1 MPFVIWLI
9 VGLLVGA
16 MGTLIGAGGGFVL
29 MPILLFAY
37 RGANPEILTAW
48 SLVAVLFNSNRDGN
62 VAFRCTTSSR
72 STIGIPRGLK

>member
-1 MPFVIWLI
+1 MPFVIGLI

-29 MPILLFAY
+29 MPILLFTY

-48 SLVAVLFNSNRDGN
+48 SLVAVVFNAYRHRNIALR
-62 VAFRCTTSSR
+62 SR
-72 STIGIPRGLK
+72 HHGVGWRARPRRI